1 MAGYPLEDLY
11 REVAFIAFYF
21 HWSRAD
27 ILNLEHGERQR
38 WIGEIADLVRGELG
52 E

>member
-21 HWSRAD
+21 HWSRAE
-27 ILNLEHGERQR
+27 ILDLDHRERQR
-38 WIGEIADLVRGELG
+38 WIGEIANLVRRELG